1 MNKIIEKAN
10 QTRSDF
16 PFVPAS
22 EQIHRHAIEHPEKT
36 AVIVSG
42 YKISY
47 GELDRKSNCVANA
60 LLSRNLGK
68 DALVGVLMGRS
79 EYAYYA
85 EQGILKAHAAF
96 LPFITSYPDDRINF
110 CMEDG
115 DVSVLLTTRKAMTEH
130 TALNGQGFEIICMED
145 IPGICGSADNESL
158 AAYPSSDTI
167 GKNDL
172 AYCIYTSGSTGR
184 PKGVLIEQGNLA
196 NYVQKDEKSIEIM
209 HYASPGMVS
218 LAMAAFSFDVSIV
231 EQFVPLCNGNTV
243 CMATEEEIHNPLLLA
258 KTITYCGVTGITC
271 TPTFLMNIVDIDIC
285 REALRQIRFY
295 DIGAEAFPSGL
306 YGRLRELRGDSI
318 ILNVYGPT
326 ECTMGCS
333 SAVMEGDGSITI
345 GGPMVN
351 TCFYVMNDKGEVL
364 DVGQKGELIICGDC
378 VGRGYVKLPEKT
390 SKAFFTYQGMR
401 AYHSGD
407 LASWTPDGRI
417 QIWGRI
423 DNQIK
428 LRGFRIELDEI
439 EQVMST
445 YPNVKGS
452 AVKLCHGKSDY
463 LAGYLTASE
472 PLDMDEVRAFLRQQL
487 PEYMI
492 PAIIT
497 QLDQLPE
504 TINGKVDRKA
514 LPDVEP
520 QASVHEMKEPRND
533 MERKLRDAFAEVLHM
548 DQEEISITDD
558 FFELGG
564 DSLKSM
570 MLLSRLQ
577 PLDIMSS
584 DIFSQRTIE
593 RIAAMLQEKKKGES
607 IDEIEERERKRPHKL
622 SMMQTKMLDFQL
634 VNIDSTM
641 WNNMYY
647 LFRFNRKTDA
657 NRLCKAVNDAIRNH
671 PALSMRI
678 SFDDEGHLSQTYHPE
693 LTPEVVLEPMTDMDV
708 IHLADTLV
716 EPFNIFN
723 SPLLHV
729 RMFQSSRY
737 TYIFFDVHHLVMDGS
752 SLSIVLADIVRAYKG
767 EPLPKDYYCTYLA
780 MEDRLHK
787 SARFEEDK
795 AYFQAQYGGYDWCTA
810 PKADKDDNLELKA
823 EGRVVRLPFDAEDL
837 KAAEEHLKVSRS
849 VIAITAGLLALHE
862 VTGKNDVMTN
872 WIFNNRL
879 GSFATDSVG
888 MLIKN
893 LPAGLH
899 MDQIHSVEEALAEV
913 KKQVTDG
920 IAHCSYDYFA
930 DNDSPFINDPMEVN
944 YQLNINADEL
954 AELYPFR
961 LELRNLHQAPGAR
974 LELEFLEND
983 DSSGRFDSEIE
994 WAGNCFSTEKMIQ
1007 FHNRYIDYFE
1017 RIVLET
1023 NCQYEGN

>member
-1 MNKIIEKAN
+1 MDHIIELAN

-22 EQIHRHAIEHPEKT
+22 EQIHRHAIEHPDKT
-36 AVIVSG
+36 AIIVSG
-42 YKISY
+42 RRISFA
-47 GELDRKSNCVANA
+47 ELDGKSNCVANM
-60 LLSRNLGK
+60 LLSRQLGK
-68 DALVGVLMGRS
+68 DALVGVLLERS

-115 DVSVLLTTRKAMTEH
+115 DVAVLLTSRKTLAEH
-130 TALNGQGFEIICMED
+130 EGLKGQGFELICMED
-145 IPGICGSADNESL
+145 IPGICGACDDASL
-158 AAYPSSDTI
+158 AAYPASDAI
-167 GKNDL
+167 GRNDL

-243 CMATEEEIHNPLLLA
+243 CLATEEEIHNPLLLA
-258 KTITYCGVTGITC
+258 KTIMNSGVTGITC
-271 TPTFLMNIVDIDIC
+271 TPTFLMNIVDMDIC
-285 REALRQIRFY
+285 REALRQIKFY

-306 YGRLRELRGDSI
+306 YGRLRELREDSI

-333 SAVMEGDGSITI
+333 SALMEGEGSITI

-364 DVGQKGELIICGDC
+364 DVGEKGELIICGDC

-390 SKAFFTYQGMR
+390 AKAFFTYRGMR

-463 LAGYLTASE
+463 LAGYLTASQ
-472 PLDMDEVRAFLRQQL
+472 PLDMDEVRNFLRQQL

-492 PAIIT
+492 PAVLT
-497 QLDQLPE
+497 QLEQLPE
-504 TINGKVDRKA
+504 TVNGKVDRKA
-514 LPDVEP
+514 LPDIEP
-520 QASVHEMKEPRND
+520 MASVHEMKAPRNE
-533 MERKLRDAFAEVLHM
+533 MERELRDAFAEVLHM
-548 DQEEISITDD
+548 NQEEISITDD

-577 PLDIMSS
+577 PLNIMSS
-584 DIFSQRTIE
+584 DIFSLRSIE
-593 RIAAMLQEKKKGES
+593 RIAAMLHEKKQGKS
-607 IDEIEERERKRPHKL
+607 IDEIEKQERKRPHRL

-657 NRLCKAVNDAIRNH
+657 KRLCQAVNAAIRNH

-678 SFDDEGHLSQTYHPE
+678 TFDDEGHLVQTYRPE
-693 LTPEVVLEPMTDMDV
+693 LTPEVVLEPMTDMEV

-716 EPFNIFN
+716 EPFNIFD
-723 SPLLHV
+723 SPLLRV

-737 TYIFFDVHHLVMDGS
+737 AYIFFDVHHLLMDGG

-767 EPLPKDYYCTYLA
+767 EALPKDYYCTYLA
-780 MEDRLHK
+780 SEDRLHK
-787 SARFEEDK
+787 SARYEEDR
-795 AYFQAQYGGYDWCTA
+795 AYFQSQYGGYDWCTA
-810 PKADKDDNLELKA
+810 PEADGDASLELKA
-823 EGRVVRLPFDAEDL
+823 EGRVVRLPFDAKDL
-837 KAAEEHLKVSRS
+837 EAAEARLNVSRS

-862 VTGKNDVMTN
+862 KTGKNDVMTN

-879 GSFATDSVG
+879 GSFAADSVG

-893 LPAGLH
+893 LPVGLH

-920 IAHCSYDYFA
+920 ITHCSYDYFA
-930 DNDSPFINDPMEVN
+930 KNDSPFISDPMEVN

-954 AELYPFR
+954 TELYPFR

-983 DSSGRFDSEIE
+983 DNSGRFDSEME
-994 WAGNCFSTEKMIQ
+994 WAGNCFSIGNMVH
-1007 FHNRYIDYFE
+1007 FHNLYIDYFE
-1017 RIVLET
+1017 RIVLE
-1023 NCQYEGN
+1023 

>member
-1 MNKIIEKAN
+1 MEKVIEHAN

-22 EQIHRHAIEHPEKT
+22 EQIHQHAIEQPEKT

-42 YKISY
+42 RHISY
-47 GELDRKSNCVANA
+47 AELDRKSNCVANM
-60 LLSRNLGK
+60 LLSRQLGK
-68 DALVGVLMGRS
+68 DALVGVLLERS

-110 CMEDG
+110 CMADG
-115 DVSVLLTTRKAMTEH
+115 DVAVLLTSRKAMSEH
-130 TALNGQGFEIICMED
+130 ADLSEQGFEIIYMED
-145 IPGICGSADNESL
+145 IPGICDTCEETL
-158 AAYPSSDTI
+158 AVYPSPDGI

-196 NYVQKDEKSIEIM
+196 NYVQRDGKSIEIM
-209 HYASPGMVS
+209 HYAAPGMVS

-243 CMATEEEIHNPLLLA
+243 CIATEEEIHNPLLMA
-258 KTITYCGVTGITC
+258 KTIVDNAVTGITC
-271 TPTFLMNIVDIDIC
+271 TPTFLMNIVDIDTC
-285 REALRQIRFY
+285 RKALRQIRFY

-306 YGRLRELRGDSI
+306 YGRLRKLRKDSV

-333 SAVMEGDGSITI
+333 AAVMEGDGDITI

-351 TCFYVMNDKGEVL
+351 TRFYVMNDKGKEL
-364 DVGQKGELIICGDC
+364 GVGEKGELIICGDC

-390 SKAFFTYQGMR
+390 SKAFFTHQGMR

-407 LASWTPDGRI
+407 LASWTADGRI

-439 EQVMST
+439 EQVMSA
-445 YPNVKGS
+445 YPGVKGS

-463 LAGYLTASE
+463 LAGYLTASS
-472 PLDMDEVRAFLRQQL
+472 PIDLDDVRAFLRQQL

-492 PAIIT
+492 PAVIT

-504 TINGKVDRKA
+504 TVNGKIDRKA

-520 QASVHEMKEPRND
+520 AASVHDTKAPRND
-533 MERKLRDAFAEVLHM
+533 LQRRIRDAFAEVLHM
-548 DQEEISITDD
+548 EQEEVSITDD

-570 MLLSRLQ
+570 LLLSRLQ
-577 PLDIMSS
+577 PLHIMSS
-584 DIFSQRTIE
+584 DIFSLRTVE
-593 RIAAMLQEKKKGES
+593 RIAAMLHEKKKREKS
-607 IDEIEERERKRPHKL
+607 IDEMEARERRKPHRL
-622 SMMQTKMLDFQL
+622 SMMQKKMVDFQF
-634 VNIDSTM
+634 VNVNSTM

-657 NRLCKAVNDAIRNH
+657 KRLCQAVNAAISNH

-678 SFDDEGHLSQTYHPE
+678 TFDHDGHLVQTFNPE
-693 LTPEVVLEPMTDMDV
+693 NIPEVAVEPMTDMEV
-708 IHLADTLV
+708 IHLADSLV
-716 EPFNIFN
+716 EPFNIID
-723 SPLLHV
+723 SPLLRV

-737 TYIFFDVHHLVMDGS
+737 AYLFFDVHHLLMDGS
-752 SLSIVLADIVRAYKG
+752 SLSIVLADIVRAYKRK
-767 EPLPKDYYCTYLA
+767 PLPKDYYCTYLA
-780 MEDRLHK
+780 QEDRLRK
-787 SARFEEDK
+787 SAQHKDDK
-795 AYFQAQYGGYDWCTA
+795 AYFMSQYGGYDWCMA
-810 PKADKDDNLELKA
+810 PEADIDGGYKLDA

-837 KAAEEHLKVSRS
+837 EAAEARLNTSRS

-862 VTGKNDVMTN
+862 QTGRNDVMTN

-879 GSFATDSVG
+879 GSFAADSVG

-893 LPAGLH
+893 LPVGLH

-913 KKQVTDG
+913 KKQVTEG
-920 IAHCSYDYFA
+920 ITHCSYDYFA
-930 DNDSPFINDPMEVN
+930 DSDSPFVNDPMEVN

-954 AELYPFR
+954 TELYPFR
-961 LELRNLHQAPGAR
+961 LELSNPHQAPGAR

-983 DSSGRFDSEIE
+983 DNSGRFDSEME
-994 WAGNCFSTEKMIQ
+994 WAGNCFSTESMIR
-1007 FHNRYIDYFE
+1007 FHNLYIDCFE
-1017 RIVLET
+1017 RIVFE
-1023 NCQYEGN
+1023 

>member
-1 MNKIIEKAN
+1 MEQIIEKAN

-16 PFVPAS
+16 TFVPAS
-22 EQIHRHAIEHPEKT
+22 EQIHRQAVEHPEKT

-42 YKISY
+42 RKISY
-47 GELDRKSNCVANA
+47 SELDRKSNCVANM
-60 LLSRNLGK
+60 LLSRRLGE
-68 DALVGVLMGRS
+68 DALVGMLLDRS

-85 EQGILKAHAAF
+85 EQGILKARAAF

-115 DVSVLLTTRKAMTEH
+115 DVAVLLTSRKVMAEH
-130 TALNGQGFEIICMED
+130 AGLSGKGFEIICMED
-145 IPGICGSADNESL
+145 IPGIDGPCDESL
-158 AAYPSSDTI
+158 AAYPSADSI
-167 GKNDL
+167 GRNNL

-243 CMATEEEIHNPLLLA
+243 CMATEEEIHNPVLLA
-258 KTITYCGVTGITC
+258 KTIIGSGVTGITC

-306 YGRLRELRGDSI
+306 YGRLRELREDSI

-333 SAVMEGDGSITI
+333 AAVMEGEGDITI

-364 DVGQKGELIICGDC
+364 GVGQKGELIICGDC

-390 SKAFFTYQGMR
+390 AKAFFTYQGMR

-407 LASWTPDGRI
+407 LASWTQDGRI

-439 EQVMST
+439 EQVIST
-445 YPNVKGS
+445 YPDVKGS
-452 AVKLCHGKSDY
+452 AVKLWHGKSDY
-463 LAGYLTASE
+463 LAGYLTASV
-472 PLDMDEVRAFLRQQL
+472 PLDMEEVRTYLRQQL

-492 PAIIT
+492 PSVIMQI
-497 QLDQLPE
+497 DQLPE
-504 TINGKVDRKA
+504 TVNGKVDRNA
-514 LPDVEP
+514 LPEVEP
-520 QASVHEMKEPRND
+520 AASVHEMKAPRND
-533 MERKLRDAFAEVLHM
+533 MERQIRDAFAEVLHM
-548 DQEEISITDD
+548 DKEEISITDD

-577 PLDIMSS
+577 SLDVMSS
-584 DIFSQRTIE
+584 DIFSLRSIE
-593 RIAAMLQEKKKGES
+593 RIAVMLHEKKKGKS
-607 IDEIEERERKRPHKL
+607 LDEIEEQERRKPHRL
-622 SMMQTKMLDFQL
+622 SMMQTKMMDFQL
-634 VNIDSTM
+634 VNVNSTM

-657 NRLCKAVNDAIRNH
+657 NRLCRAVNQAIRNH

-678 SFDDEGHLSQTYHPE
+678 SFDDEGRLVQTYRPE
-693 LTPEVVLEPMTDMDV
+693 LFAEVVIEEMTDIEVVRM
-708 IHLADTLV
+708 ADSLV
-716 EPFNIFN
+716 EPFSVFN
-723 SPLLHV
+723 SPLLRV
-729 RMFQSSRY
+729 RMFRSSRY
-737 TYIFFDVHHLVMDGS
+737 TYIFFDVHHLLMDGS
-752 SLSIVLADIVRAYKG
+752 SLSIVLSDIVRAYKG

-780 MEDRLHK
+780 SEDRLRK
-787 SARFEEDK
+787 SQQYQEDK
-795 AYFQAQYGGYDWCTA
+795 AYFQAEYGGYDWCTA
-810 PKADKDDNLELKA
+810 PAASQQSTHKLQAA
-823 EGRVVRLPFDAEDL
+823 RRVVRLPFDADDL
-837 KAAEEHLKVSRS
+837 KAAESRLNTTRS
-849 VIAITAGLLALHE
+849 VIAITAALLALHRK
-862 VTGKNDVMTN
+862 TGCNDVMTN

-879 GSFATDSVG
+879 GSFAADSVG

-893 LPAGLH
+893 LPVGLH
-899 MDQIHSVEEALAEV
+899 MDRIHSVEEALAEV
-913 KKQVTDG
+913 KRQVTDG
-920 IAHCSYDYFA
+920 ITHCSYDYFA
-930 DNDSPFINDPMEVN
+930 EGDSPFVSDPMEVN

-954 AELYPFR
+954 VELYPFQ
-961 LELRNLHQAPGAR
+961 LELGNSYQAPGAR

-983 DSSGRFDSEIE
+983 DNSGRFDSEME
-994 WAGNCFSTEKMIQ
+994 WAANCFRKVDMVD
-1007 FHNRYIDYFE
+1007 FHQLYIHYFE
-1017 RIVLET
+1017 GIVLE
-1023 NCQYEGN
+1023 

>member
-1 MNKIIEKAN
+1 MEKVIEQAN

-22 EQIHRHAIEHPEKT
+22 EQIHRHAIQQPENT

-42 YKISY
+42 RRVSY
-47 GELDRKSNCVANA
+47 AELDRKSNCVANT
-60 LLSRNLGK
+60 LLSRRLAK
-68 DALVGVLMGRS
+68 DALVGVLLERS

-115 DVSVLLTTRKAMTEH
+115 DVAVLLTSRKVMAEH
-130 TALNGQGFEIICMED
+130 AGLAGRGYEVICMED
-145 IPGICGSADNESL
+145 IPGVCGECDGPQ
-158 AAYPSSDTI
+158 AAYPPSDGI
-167 GKNDL
+167 GKSDL

-196 NYVQKDEKSIEIM
+196 NYVQRDEKSIEIM

-243 CMATEEEIHNPLLLA
+243 CMATDEEIHNPLLLA
-258 KTITYCGVTGITC
+258 KAITDSGVTGITC
-271 TPTFLMNIVDIDIC
+271 TPTFLMNIVDVDIC

-306 YGRLRELRGDSI
+306 YGRLRELRDDSV

-333 SAVMEGDGSITI
+333 SALMEGDGDITI

-351 TCFYVMNDKGEVL
+351 CCFYVMNDKGETL
-364 DVGQKGELIICGDC
+364 GVGEKGELIICGDC

-390 SKAFFTYQGMR
+390 AKAFFTYQGMR

-407 LASWTPDGRI
+407 LASWTADGRI

-423 DNQIK
+423 DNQVK

-439 EQVMST
+439 EQVMSAC
-445 YPNVKGS
+445 PGVKGC
-452 AVKLCHGKSDY
+452 AVKLCHGKTDY
-463 LAGYLTASE
+463 LAGYLTATG
-472 PLDMDEVRAFLRQQL
+472 PIDTDEVRAFLRQRL

-492 PAIIT
+492 PAVIT

-504 TINGKVDRKA
+504 TVNGKVDRKA
-514 LPDVEP
+514 LPDIEP
-520 QASVHEMKEPRND
+520 AASVHEMKAPRDD
-533 MERKLRDAFAEVLHM
+533 MERQLRDAFADVLHLP
-548 DQEEISITDD
+548 QEDISVTDD

-570 MLLSRLQ
+570 LLLSRLQ

-584 DIFSQRTIE
+584 DIFSLRTIE
-593 RIAAMLQEKKKGES
+593 RMAAMLHEKKQGKS
-607 IDEIEERERKRPHKL
+607 LDETEAQERKRPHRL
-622 SMMQTKMLDFQL
+622 SMMQTKMVDFQL
-634 VNIDSTM
+634 VNVNSTM

-657 NRLCKAVNDAIRNH
+657 ARLCRAVNDAIRNH

-678 SFDDEGHLSQTYHPE
+678 SFDDEGHLVQTYRPE
-693 LTPEVVLEPMTDMDV
+693 LTPEVALEPMTDLEV
-708 IHLADTLV
+708 VRIADSLV
-716 EPFNIFN
+716 KPFSIFN
-723 SPLLHV
+723 SPLLRV
-729 RMFQSSRY
+729 RMFQSARY
-737 TYIFFDVHHLVMDGS
+737 TYLFFDVHHLLMDGS

-780 MEDRLHK
+780 SEERVHQ
-787 SARFEEDK
+787 SQQYQEDK
-795 AYFQAQYGGYDWCTA
+795 AYFESQYGGYDWCTA
-810 PKADKDDNLELKA
+810 PAPVEAGRRKLKA
-823 EGRVVRLPFDAEDL
+823 GKRVVRLPFDADDL
-837 KAAEEHLKVSRS
+837 EAAEARLNTSRS
-849 VIAITAGLLALHE
+849 VIAITAALMALHRM
-862 VTGKNDVMTN
+862 TGKNDVMTN

-893 LPAGLH
+893 LPVGLH
-899 MDQIHSVEEALAEV
+899 IDQIHGVAEALAEV
-913 KKQVTDG
+913 KRQVTDG
-920 IAHCSYDYFA
+920 ITHCSYDFFA
-930 DNDSPFINDPMEVN
+930 SSDSPFVSDPMEVN

-954 AELYPFR
+954 AELYPFY
-961 LELRNLHQAPGAR
+961 LELGNPHQAPGAR

-983 DSSGRFDSEIE
+983 DNSGRFDSEME
-994 WAGNCFSTEKMIQ
+994 WAANCFADTDMVD
-1007 FHNRYIDYFE
+1007 FHQLYIHYFE
-1017 RIVLET
+1017 EIVFE
-1023 NCQYEGN
+1023 

>member
-1 MNKIIEKAN
+1 MEKIIEQAN

-22 EQIHRHAIEHPEKT
+22 EQIHRHAIEQPEKT

-42 YKISY
+42 RKISY
-47 GELDRKSNCVANA
+47 AELDKKSNCVANV
-60 LLSRNLGK
+60 LLSRHLDK
-68 DALVGVLMGRS
+68 DTLVGVLLERS

-96 LPFITSYPDDRINF
+96 LPFITSYPDDRISF

-115 DVSVLLTTRKAMTEH
+115 DVPVLLTSRKVLTEH
-130 TALNGQGFEIICMED
+130 DELSDKGFEIICMED
-145 IPGICGSADNESL
+145 IPGICSTYDESL
-158 AAYPSSDTI
+158 TAYPSSDDI

-196 NYVQKDEKSIEIM
+196 NYVQRDEKSIEIM

-243 CMATEEEIHNPLLLA
+243 CMATDEEIHNPLLLA
-258 KTITYCGVTGITC
+258 KAITDSGVTGITC
-271 TPTFLMNIVDIDIC
+271 TPTFLVNIVDMDIC

-306 YGRLRELRGDSI
+306 YSRLREIREDSI

-333 SAVMEGDGSITI
+333 SAVMEDDGDITI

-351 TCFYVMNDKGEVL
+351 TCFYVMNDKGEEL
-364 DVGQKGELIICGDC
+364 NVGEKGELIICGDC

-390 SKAFFTYQGMR
+390 AKAFFTYQGMR

-407 LASWTPDGRI
+407 LASWTSDGRI

-445 YPNVKGS
+445 YPTVKGS

-463 LAGYLTASE
+463 LAGYLTASA
-472 PLDMDEVRAFLRQQL
+472 PLDMDEVRTFLRQQL

-492 PAIIT
+492 PAVIT
-497 QLDQLPE
+497 QLDTLPE
-504 TINGKVDRKA
+504 TVNGKVDRKA

-520 QASVHEMKEPRND
+520 TASVHEMKAPHND
-533 MERKLRDAFAEVLHM
+533 MERQLRDAFAEVLHM

-577 PLDIMSS
+577 PLNIMSS
-584 DIFSQRTIE
+584 DIFSLRTIE
-593 RIAAMLQEKKKGES
+593 RIAAMLQEKKQGKS
-607 IDEIEERERKRPHKL
+607 LDEIEEQERKRPHRL
-622 SMMQTKMLDFQL
+622 SMMQTKMVDFQF
-634 VNIDSTM
+634 VNVDSTM

-657 NRLCKAVNDAIRNH
+657 KRLCQAVNDAIRNH

-678 SFDDEGHLSQTYHPE
+678 SFDDEGHLVQTYHPE
-693 LTPEVVLEPMTDMDV
+693 LTPEVILEPMTDIEVVSM
-708 IHLADTLV
+708 ADSLV
-716 EPFNIFN
+716 EPFSIFN
-723 SPLLHV
+723 SPLLRV
-729 RMFQSSRY
+729 RMFQTDRY
-737 TYIFFDVHHLVMDGS
+737 AYLFFDVHHLLMDGS
-752 SLSIVLADIVRAYKG
+752 SLSIVLADVVRAYKG

-780 MEDRLHK
+780 TEERLHK
-787 SARFEEDK
+787 SQQYQEDK
-795 AYFQAQYGGYDWCTA
+795 AYFQSQYGGYDWCTVPA
-810 PKADKDDNLELKA
+810 PVKEGMRKLKA
-823 EGRVVRLPFDAEDL
+823 GRRVVRLPFDAEDL
-837 KAAEEHLKVSRS
+837 EAAESRLNSSRS
-849 VIAITAGLLALHE
+849 VIAITAGLLALHKM
-862 VTGKNDVMTN
+862 TGKNDVMTN

-893 LPAGLH
+893 LPVGLH

-920 IAHCSYDYFA
+920 ITHCSYDFFA
-930 DNDSPFINDPMEVN
+930 NSDSPFYSDPMEVN

-954 AELYPFR
+954 DELYPFH
-961 LELRNLHQAPGAR
+961 LELSNTHQAPGAR

-983 DSSGRFDSEIE
+983 DNSGRFDSEME
-994 WAGNCFSTEKMIQ
+994 WAANCFQTTDMIN
-1007 FHNRYIDYFE
+1007 FHQLYIHYFE
-1017 RIVLET
+1017 SIVL
-1023 NCQYEGN
+1023 G